1 MNTPKYCVY
10 TNNKGERILGI
21 ARPGYFAS
29 DSFIENGN
37 FDDILGD
44 KFGIIT
50 GDDAKQYCVNKSR
63 ITSVEDNEL
72 SLLRSK
78 CCPLF
83 LLIEKIVCIEPTDP
97 KAQMNIAMFWALN
110 APANMLEM
118 GYSIE
123 QIRSHFLSLSGNVD
137 SNNENTR

>member
-1 MNTPKYCVY
+1 MDNLKYCVY

-29 DSFIENGN
+29 DSFIENGH
-37 FDDILGD
+37 FDDILGE

-63 ITSVEDNEL
+63 ITPVEDNEL

-83 LLIEKIVCIEPTDP
+83 LLVEELVQVEPTGI
-97 KAQMNIAMFWALN
+97 KAQGNVELFWALN
-110 APANMLEM
+110 TPVNMLGL
-118 GYSIE
+118 GYSLE
-123 QIRSHFLSLSGNVD
+123 QIRSHYLSISGNA
-137 SNNENTR
+137 NN